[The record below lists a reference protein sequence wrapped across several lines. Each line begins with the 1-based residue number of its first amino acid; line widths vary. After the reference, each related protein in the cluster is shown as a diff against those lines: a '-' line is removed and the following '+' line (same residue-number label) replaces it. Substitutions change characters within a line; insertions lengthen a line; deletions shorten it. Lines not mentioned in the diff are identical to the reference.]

1 MDNIKIFIEKHLNKL
16 IGSSGAIGI
25 MQFVSQ
31 LQDYLSDGTLDD
43 HEIVS
48 LLMSLSSAL
57 QAIILVAV
65 LAYLK
70 LKKSNEQIKKE
81 QKGNDESSVQ

>member
-1 MDNIKIFIEKHLNKL
+1 MDNIKVFIEKHLNKL
-16 IGSSGAIGI
+16 IGSSGAIGL
-25 MQFVSQ
+25 MQFMSQ

-57 QAIILVAV
+57 QAIILIAV

-70 LKKSNEQIKKE
+70 LKKESAKPNKE
-81 QKGNDESSVQ
+81 KDESSMQ